1 MKLLIAVSATGNVLY
16 HKTHVSNVHKMVDSG
31 KIELTSAMSAMAD
44 ENINSGYQY
53 YLSTART
60 LTGKYNYMSNGYV
73 QLVLDRNKL
82 KNNYRI
88 EAVDYWG
95 EGFRKHG
102 GGNYEQEDRVLSNKP
117 SIPFKGI
124 VKEVHLVHEGD
135 TNRMTSSLKLISKL
149 KRLGIKVYMYDNVKD
164 AQLLNR
170 RRAKSV
176 DSSNFKTGGKKEHY
190 FRSSNGTAG
199 AYLELLKKPVE
210 YEDKLSAKA
219 DRLRTTIRSQE
230 SFRSALSADIHNAK
244 RMDSEDDITMK
255 RFLVEAAKLGLTSV
269 KLIHTYL
276 ADKWGYRHY

>member
-1 MKLLIAVSATGNVLY
+1 MRLLISISATGNVLY

-31 KIELTSAMSAMAD
+31 KIELTSAMSAQAD

-170 RRAKSV
+170 RKAKSV
-176 DSSNFKTGGKKEHY
+176 DSSNFKTSGKKEHY
-190 FRSSNGTAG
+190 FRSSRGTAG

-210 YEDKLSAKA
+210 YEDKLSDKA
-219 DRLRTTIRSQE
+219 DRLRITIRSQE

-269 KLIHTYL
+269 KLIHMYL